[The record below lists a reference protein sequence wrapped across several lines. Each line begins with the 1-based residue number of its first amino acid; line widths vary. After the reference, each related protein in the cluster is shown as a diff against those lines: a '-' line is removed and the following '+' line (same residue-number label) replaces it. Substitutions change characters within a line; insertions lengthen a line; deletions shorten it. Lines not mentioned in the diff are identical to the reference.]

1 MGSSRR
7 LAFWVGIMVASMG
20 TPSLA
25 APIRYQFGGVVVHAD
40 ASTAIA
46 SGSRYS
52 GTLTYDPD
60 LVTKTAS
67 VDGNQGFDLGPLSG
81 MTVDING
88 RRVYSVQ
95 GGLQLGVAQY
105 PQDHGGSGLPPSTHL
120 GFRVADNLEGVA
132 PFLALRNLDRWVL
145 PGLVPPTALS
155 LTDFPDG
162 GFVLS
167 RNPGGLTLYQGT
179 LDTLT
184 AIPVP
189 EPTCAALVLVVAT
202 GGCVVRRHRLRDR
215 TTDLVDH

>member
-1 MGSSRR
+1 MGSSRL
-7 LAFWVGIMVASMG
+7 LAFWAGIMVVSMG
-20 TPSLA
+20 TRSLA

-40 ASTAIA
+40 SSTWVTP
-46 SGSRYS
+46 GSRYS

-60 LVTKTAS
+60 LATKTAS
-67 VDGNQGFDLGPLSG
+67 VDWNQGFDLGPLSG

-120 GFRVADNLEGVA
+120 SFRVADDLEGVA
-132 PFLALRNLDRWVL
+132 PFLVLRNLDRWVL
-145 PGLVPPTALS
+145 PGLIPPTALS

-189 EPTCAALVLVVAT
+189 EPTTAALILIGAA
-202 GGCVVRRHRLRDR
+202 GWRVVRRRRDPGPGGR
-215 TTDLVDH
+215 